1 MKIHLKNAKS
11 LLDWLKVYRLYREAF
26 PSSERKPFSVIL
38 KMSRNKKTDV
48 WCMMKGT
55 SFKGFA
61 TTINSREAVL
71 LDYLAVEKSARGQG
85 AGRET
90 LAALMQEYSGRGM
103 FVEIESAFEPG
114 DDQALRR
121 RRRQF
126 YMSAGMEPFG
136 VMANVFGV
144 KMELLGKDCHFTFK
158 EYQQFYR
165 THYSAWAAEHL
176 SEEVHPENP

>member
-1 MKIHLKNAKS
+1 MKICLKRAKS
-11 LLDWLKVYRLYREAF
+11 LLDWAKVYQLYRDAF
-26 PSSERKPFSVIL
+26 PSSERKPFSIIL
-38 KMSRNKKTDV
+38 KMSRSGKTDV
-48 WCMMKGT
+48 WCMMDGA

-71 LDYLAVEKSARGQG
+71 LDYLAVAKNTRGQG
-85 AGRET
+85 VGRET
-90 LAALMQEYSGRGM
+90 LAALMQEYAGRGL

-114 DDQALRR
+114 EDQPLRC

-126 YMSAGMEPFG
+126 YLSAGMEPFG

-144 KMELLGKDCHFTFK
+144 KMELLGKGCHLTFE

-165 THYSAWAAEHL
+165 THYSPWAAEHL
-176 SEEVHPENP
+176 SEEIYPEKQ

>member
-1 MKIHLKNAKS
+1 M
-11 LLDWLKVYRLYREAF
+11 DWLKVYRLYIDAF

-38 KMSRNKKTDV
+38 KMSRNQKTDV
-48 WCMMKGT
+48 WCLMKGT

-71 LDYLAVEKSARGQG
+71 LDYLAVEKNARGQG

-90 LAALMQEYSGRGM
+90 LAALMQEYSGKGL

-114 DDQALRR
+114 EDQLLRQ

-126 YMSAGMEPFG
+126 YMSAGMESFG

-144 KMELLGKDCHFTFK
+144 KMELLGKNCHFTFK

-165 THYSAWAAEHL
+165 THYSPWAAEHL
-176 SEEVHPENP
+176 SEEIHPEIR

>member
-1 MKIHLKNAKS
+1 M
-11 LLDWLKVYRLYREAF
+11 
-26 PSSERKPFSVIL
+26 
-38 KMSRNKKTDV
+38 
-48 WCMMKGT
+48 
-55 SFKGFA
+55 
-61 TTINSREAVL
+61 

-90 LAALMQEYSGRGM
+90 LAVLMQEYSGRGM

-114 DDQALRR
+114 EDQDLRR

-126 YMSAGMEPFG
+126 YRTAGMEPFG
-136 VMANVFGV
+136 VMASVFGV
-144 KMELLGKDCHFTFK
+144 KMELLGKDCHFTFQ